1 MALAI
6 AKRFDA
12 NTMSYDH
19 ADSAMNAI
27 YGMMIED
34 AVQYGDGFML
44 PEPAFS
50 VYIAFDE
57 GEYDH
62 DDGEDPVEKYTKPRI
77 AEIVKGF

>member
-1 MALAI
+1 MALII
-6 AKRFDA
+6 AKRFYA
-12 NTMSYDH
+12 NTMPYDA

-34 AVQYGDGFML
+34 AAQYGDGFVL

-50 VYIAFDE
+50 IYIAFDE

-62 DDGEDPVEKYTKPRI
+62 GNGEDPVEKYTKPRI
-77 AEIVKGF
+77 AEIVKDA